1 MIGDRPPPLHATARG
16 AVQDDVLGGEL
27 RAVLRMNALPAGHTA
42 VVLGTSRRRGNT
54 RLVVDKLLS
63 GNSVEIVELSQRLI
77 TPFDYTHRNAGDD
90 FLPLIESLASKQLWI
105 LATPIYWHSMS
116 AQLKTFVDRLGD
128 LFTIRQ
134 DLGERLRGKSLAV
147 VATGTSPALP
157 PGFES
162 GFRHTAA
169 YLGMRYAGA
178 FYWRFRED
186 DRPFPHLAAAA
197 RKAGAAWIGGRPP
210 SRGD

>member
-1 MIGDRPPPLHATARG
+1 MQMPLSSR
-16 AVQDDVLGGEL
+16 Q
-27 RAVLRMNALPAGHTA
+27 A
-42 VVLGTSRRRGNT
+42 VVILGTSRSDGNT
-54 RLVVDKLLS
+54 CLAVEKLLS
-63 GNSVEIVELSQRLI
+63 GKPVDIVDLAQRRI
-77 TPFDYTHRNAGDD
+77 SPFDYAHCNAGDD
-90 FLPLIESLASKQLWI
+90 FLPLVESLATKELWI
-105 LATPIYWHSMS
+105 LATPIYWHAMS
-116 AQLKTFVDRLGD
+116 AQLKTFIDRLGD
-128 LFTIRQ
+128 LFSIRQ
-134 DLGERLRGKSLAV
+134 DLGELLRGKSLAV

-197 RKAGAAWIGGRPP
+197 RKAGAAWIGGKSPP
-210 SRGD
+210 CSD

>member
-1 MIGDRPPPLHATARG
+1 MPFSPR
-16 AVQDDVLGGEL
+16 E
-27 RAVLRMNALPAGHTA
+27 A
-42 VVLGTSRRRGNT
+42 VVILGTSRSDGNT
-54 RLVVDKLLS
+54 HLVVDKLLS
-63 GNSVEIVELSQRLI
+63 GKPVSIVDLAQRRI
-77 TPFDYTHRNAGDD
+77 SPFDYAHRNAGDD
-90 FLPLIESLASKQLWI
+90 FIPLIESIASKDLWI

-116 AQLKTFVDRLGD
+116 AQLKLFVDRLGD

-134 DLGERLRGKSLAV
+134 DLGERLQGKSLAV

-197 RKAGAAWIGGRPP
+197 RKVGAAWIGGKSP
-210 SRGD
+210 SRRD

>member
-1 MIGDRPPPLHATARG
+1 MPSPPEHS
-16 AVQDDVLGGEL
+16 
-27 RAVLRMNALPAGHTA
+27 
-42 VVLGTSRRRGNT
+42 VVILGTSRSDGNN
-54 RLVVDKLLS
+54 RLVVDKLLLEKP
-63 GNSVEIVELSQRLI
+63 VRIVDLSQLHI
-77 TPFDYTHRNAGDD
+77 SPFDYAHRNAGDD
-90 FLPLIESLASKQLWI
+90 FLPLVESLATKELWI
-105 LATPIYWHSMS
+105 LATPIYWHAMS
-116 AQLKTFVDRLGD
+116 AQLKTFIDRLGD
-128 LFTIRQ
+128 LFSIRQ
-134 DLGERLRGKSLAV
+134 DLGERLRGKTLAV

-197 RKAGAAWIGGRPP
+197 RKAGAAWIGGKPP
-210 SRGD
+210 SRRD